1 MTGKDRLTRLFNG
14 KEIDRVPIYLL
25 FQDYAAPFYTDVWSI
40 PVYKPIVARV
50 YETND
55 FVDRCV
61 FDKA

>member
-14 KEIDRVPIYLL
+14 QEIDRVPIYLL

-40 PVYKPIVARV
+40 PAYEPIVARV